1 MTTIVIRNVYLRPTR
16 SPIRPKTR
24 APNGRTRNPAAYV
37 TNAESSAAVAFPGGK
52 KSAAKKGA
60 RVA

>member
-1 MTTIVIRNVYLRPTR
+1 
-16 SPIRPKTR
+16 
-24 APNGRTRNPAAYV
+24 V
-37 TNAESSAAVAFPGGK
+37 TKEASRAAVAFSFGK